1 MPPTANNELRM
12 LYAGA
17 RELMRTTAGV
27 GRVLEVSDEEE
38 VEGVKGVLEG

>member
-1 MPPTANNELRM
+1 M

-27 GRVLEVSDEEE
+27 GRVLMVADEEE
-38 VEGVKGVLEG
+38 VEGVREVLEG